1 MRTEKFLTDAELR
14 DKLDLVYPPVLVGS
28 EVQVLLGLDL
38 LPWNEADQERFRTGS
53 PIEWLYITM
62 TVSSAFI

>member
-38 LPWNEADQERFRTGS
+38 LPWTEADQERFRTG
-53 PIEWLYITM
+53 
-62 TVSSAFI
+62 